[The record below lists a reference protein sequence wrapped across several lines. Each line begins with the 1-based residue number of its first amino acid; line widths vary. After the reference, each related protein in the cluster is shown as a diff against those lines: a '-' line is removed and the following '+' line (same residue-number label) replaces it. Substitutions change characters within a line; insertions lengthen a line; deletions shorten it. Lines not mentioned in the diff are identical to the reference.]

1 MTYSATHFGKEALD
15 WKVIGEPL
23 DRALKA
29 LENKIDRE
37 WPKELSS
44 YGGAQEVVL
53 FTLKTAINTY
63 ETVCW
68 ICADKPHYEDRKLE
82 YCVTVPVLARTIVDQ
97 IFTIVFISE
106 DVPNKSRL
114 YYRAGWRELREHF
127 NRCQSKYATDLKWA
141 HWLKTRQEN
150 LDKSQSSLGITQDE
164 VKDLG
169 RIERWPSPSEMIGR
183 KPNRRRDKDFRIK
196 NTNTKIYLEFL
207 YEWFYRELS
216 QASHQTLPGLMDAG
230 IALNKGKS
238 SANER
243 EKLKDYKSDCF
254 TTTVCLLLALISEI
268 ESVARFGL
276 NEKMSYLWG
285 LLIQYWNDA
294 KELYDIRYSELLMVK
309 NGHHLSDRGTSP

>member
-1 MTYSATHFGKEALD
+1 MHKTKETVD

-23 DRALKA
+23 DQALKA
-29 LENKIDRE
+29 LENKIERE
-37 WPKELSS
+37 WPKEFSS

-53 FTLKTAINTY
+53 FTLKAAKNTY
-63 ETVCW
+63 QTIRW

-106 DVPNKSRL
+106 DVPNRSRL
-114 YYRAGWRELREHF
+114 YYRAGWRELREQL
-127 NRCQSKYATDLKWA
+127 NRWKSRHATDLKWTPL
-141 HWLKTRQEN
+141 LKTCQERLN
-150 LDKSQSSLGITQDE
+150 KSQQPWGITEDE
-164 VKDLG
+164 VNDIRK
-169 RIERWPSPSEMIGR
+169 IEQWPSPSEMIGR
-183 KPNRRRDKDFRIK
+183 KPNRRREKEFRIK
-196 NTNTKIYLEFL
+196 NPNTKIYLEFL
-207 YEWFYRELS
+207 YDWFYRELS

-230 IALNKGKS
+230 IQLNRNQS
-238 SANER
+238 SVNER
-243 EKLKDYKSDCF
+243 EQLLDYKSKCLR
-254 TTTVCLLLALISEI
+254 TTVSLLLALVSEI